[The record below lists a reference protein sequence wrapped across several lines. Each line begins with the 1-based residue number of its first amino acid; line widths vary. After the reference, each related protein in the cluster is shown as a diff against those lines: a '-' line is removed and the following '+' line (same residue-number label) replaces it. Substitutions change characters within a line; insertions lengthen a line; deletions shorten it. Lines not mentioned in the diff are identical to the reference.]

1 MSNDVLHP
9 ADCDTLSS
17 IKPLNGAHPVPK
29 RNQKKYLKQGKNY
42 LYQIS
47 WRSSKTTNGT
57 PYFFEENLKILPYLC
72 WQSLSNVSSQLEFGL
87 GRDAFYFIAA
97 VLKTHFYL

>member
-1 MSNDVLHP
+1 MAH
-9 ADCDTLSS
+9 
-17 IKPLNGAHPVPK
+17 IQYLNET
-29 RNQKKYLKQGKNY
+29 KKVLKQGKNY
-42 LYQIS
+42 LYQIP
-47 WRSSKTTNGT
+47 WRSSKTANGT
-57 PYFFEENLKILPYLC
+57 PYFFEENLKILSYLC